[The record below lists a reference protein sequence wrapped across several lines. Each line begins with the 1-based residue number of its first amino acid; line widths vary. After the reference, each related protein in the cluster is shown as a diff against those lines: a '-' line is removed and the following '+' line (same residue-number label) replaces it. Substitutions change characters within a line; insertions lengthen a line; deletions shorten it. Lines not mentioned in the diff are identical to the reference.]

1 VCTFIAEGHRQS
13 RLQRRLRSLSVV
25 ILQHSA
31 EPFTA
36 FDSASNEFN
45 IIARLSQRIPKSL
58 MVPFNV
64 IVADLFT
71 NGILQ

>member
-1 VCTFIAEGHRQS
+1 M
-13 RLQRRLRSLSVV
+13 SVV

-71 NGILQ
+71 NGSLQ